1 MGDSLKTL
9 PALSSLPRLSAT
21 LASAPSCMRWAGAV
35 VAHWQSSQLP
45 VAHPD
50 TCAPPWLWLRF
61 PCTHCEPAQRP
72 HWHTQWVPTRT
83 PPDPHVEVD
92 GSAEG
97 SGSLTAATSAPT
109 RDRTATVTHGL
120 NVNMSPSNLASNSPC
135 WVVCGPWLWAPRA
148 RVLVIR
154 SCAGRGSR
162 NLVAGLE
169 LRWLVGVYGGVM
181 GAGFGGRVG
190 IAMVGWVLRSS
201 TITCRP
207 LRCTPATG
215 ERYRTGSLN
224 RTQAAVSF

>member
-83 PPDPHVEVD
+83 PPDPHVEVA

-97 SGSLTAATSAPT
+97 SGSLTAATSAPA

-120 NVNMSPSNLASNSPC
+120 NVNMSPSNPGVKFAV
-135 WVVCGPWLWAPRA
+135 WVVCGLGCAHPEHVFLLFGHAPA
-148 RVLVIR
+148 
-154 SCAGRGSR
+154 
-162 NLVAGLE
+162 
-169 LRWLVGVYGGVM
+169 VGVGIWWQGWNCD
-181 GAGFGGRVG
+181 GWLGFTVG
-190 IAMVGWVLRSS
+190 
-201 TITCRP
+201 
-207 LRCTPATG
+207 
-215 ERYRTGSLN
+215 
-224 RTQAAVSF
+224 